1 MNRLAQL
8 LLLDLRLLAKT
19 KVFAFKLLL
28 LPLALILILG
38 SMFSGSD
45 AQPVTIMAYES
56 VAMMMMFSIL
66 TAFELAHSIVKDKLN
81 HTLSRI
87 RSTPTLLLQY
97 ALGKLL
103 GIALALSVQL
113 AVILAASRLIFGV
126 VWPHVPAVILITVAY
141 SVAVGAI
148 VLVCGLAAKDQAAIS
163 SLAAPIL
170 YGFSFLGGSFVDK
183 YSFPGALRLIQQ
195 AIPNG
200 KALNAYLSLLEGKG
214 LQAIYPDLLTLVATS
229 AVFFGI
235 ALWLLNGRRE
245 SNHAGNPSRKSRNEA
260 ASADA

>member
-1 MNRLAQL
+1 LAHL
-8 LLLDLRLLAKT
+8 LLLDIRLLAKT
-19 KVFAFKLLL
+19 KVFAFKLIL

-38 SMFSGSD
+38 SMFGGSD
-45 AQPVTIMAYES
+45 TQPVTIMAYES
-56 VAMMMMFSIL
+56 VAMMVMFSIL
-66 TAFELAHSIVKDKLN
+66 TAFELAHSIVHDKLN

-87 RSTPTLLLQY
+87 RSTPTLTLQY

-103 GIALALSVQL
+103 GITLALSVQM
-113 AVILAASRLIFGV
+113 AVILTASRLIFGV
-126 VWPHVPAVILITVAY
+126 VWPHIPAVILVTVAY
-141 SVAVGAI
+141 GVAIGAI

-163 SLAAPIL
+163 SFSAPIL

-200 KALNAYLSLLEGKG
+200 KALNAYLSLLQGKG
-214 LQAIYPDLLTLVATS
+214 LQAIYPDLLMLVTTG

-235 ALWLLNGRRE
+235 ALCLLNRRRG
-245 SNHAGNPSRKSRNEA
+245 SDHARITSRHEA